1 MRHILNVF
9 SVAVVHYSNTRLK
22 RFSRRTFS
30 TMSTWKS
37 SVAVVDFFASDPIE
51 ASERMG
57 VDYIGNST
65 IIDLEGLS
73 LSRHMNLKAMNI
85 FKEMILIH
93 TYYYPE
99 SSDVVYVVNYPPVF
113 NYFWNSECR
122 SSSSSPVIKP
132 WMTELQKQKLKRV
145 PSTSSLSPPC
155 TIGRSC
161 SRTSSRRIFR
171 RSTAAAAS
179 AKAAA
184 FSAARHPTCVFSS
197 LLTHRVLPR

>member
-1 MRHILNVF
+1 M
-9 SVAVVHYSNTRLK
+9 VVKLR
-22 RFSRRTFS
+22 
-30 TMSTWKS
+30 S
-37 SVAVVDFFASDPIE
+37 SDSIE

-99 SSDVVYVVNYPPVF
+99 SSDVVYVINYPPVF
-113 NYFWNSECR
+113 NYFWNSWCVFPF
-122 SSSSSPVIKP
+122 SSLVIKP

-145 PSTSSLSPPC
+145 PSTYPISLSC
-155 TIGRSC
+155 IADRSC
-161 SRTSSRRIFR
+161 LPTSRRKIFR
-171 RSTAAAAS
+171 KSTAAAAS

-184 FSAARHPTCVFSS
+184 C
-197 LLTHRVLPR
+197 

>member
-1 MRHILNVF
+1 
-9 SVAVVHYSNTRLK
+9 
-22 RFSRRTFS
+22 
-30 TMSTWKS
+30 
-37 SVAVVDFFASDPIE
+37 
-51 ASERMG
+51 MG

-99 SSDVVYVVNYPPVF
+99 SRNSWRVF
-113 NYFWNSECR
+113 PF
-122 SSSSSPVIKP
+122 SSLVIKP

-145 PSTSSLSPPC
+145 PSTYPISLSC
-155 TIGRSC
+155 IADRSC
-161 SRTSSRRIFR
+161 LPTSRRKIFR
-171 RSTAAAAS
+171 KSTAAAAS

-184 FSAARHPTCVFSS
+184 C
-197 LLTHRVLPR
+197 